1 MSIKQV
7 STNNVATH
15 HAIQPSTNTAAA
27 HPNGGTATHLW
38 YRPLTGNELRQCL
51 RIAFGCTTGFL
62 LCKLFGWSY
71 GVFYTVTPVLL
82 LGMVPVMNGHAAR
95 QLIAAAVV
103 CGVEVGL
110 LGGLF
115 GGHPALMTP
124 IAFLLFLYRFAAMSR
139 GSLFLF
145 GANGVLSLSIMLHF
159 ASYPQTDLNDLILN
173 NIWASV
179 LSVLIAY
186 LMTMLIPDV
195 EARPK
200 PVSAPKTQHRMR
212 HEALLGATVATL
224 SFLVFQ
230 VFDLRDSMSAQATT
244 LLVLFPMHWNGALS
258 YARKRA
264 MGTLLGVTFGLLGQ
278 LVLYDWSGQLLLIAP
293 LLWLGAML
301 FSHAHVKEAGGSGVG
316 FGALTTL
323 GILFGQY
330 LTPGNDLVFSA
341 LYRVSSILFAIV
353 VTLLACYLVH
363 RLLNRCEA
371 TRFGY

>member
-1 MSIKQV
+1 MSTE
-7 STNNVATH
+7 SMESGRVAT
-15 HAIQPSTNTAAA
+15 TT
-27 HPNGGTATHLW
+27 LW
-38 YRPLTGNELRQCL
+38 HRPLTGNDLRQCL

-62 LCKLFGWSY
+62 CCKLFGWNY

-82 LGMVPVMNGHAAR
+82 LGMVPVMSAHAAR
-95 QLIAAAVV
+95 QLIAAAAI

-115 GGHPALMTP
+115 GSHPALMTP

-159 ASYPQTDLNDLILN
+159 ASYPQTDLNDLIVN
-173 NIWASV
+173 NFWASV

-186 LMTMLIPDV
+186 LMTVLIPDV
-195 EARPK
+195 APRPTPAALPK
-200 PVSAPKTQHRMR
+200 APHRMR

-230 VFDLRDSMSAQATT
+230 AFDLRDSMSAQATT

-278 LVLYDWSGQLLLIAP
+278 LLLYDWSGQLLLVAP

-341 LYRVSSILFAIV
+341 LYRVSSILFAIIA
-353 VTLLACYLVH
+353 TLLACYLVH
-363 RLLNRCEA
+363 HLLNRCEA
-371 TRFGY
+371 TRFGC

>member
-1 MSIKQV
+1 M
-7 STNNVATH
+7 STNHATH
-15 HAIQPSTNTAAA
+15 PSANNAAA
-27 HPNGGTATHLW
+27 HPSGGTTTHLW

-95 QLIAAAVV
+95 QLIAAAAV

-115 GGHPALMTP
+115 GSHPALMTP

-159 ASYPQTDLNDLILN
+159 ASYPQTDLNDLIVN
-173 NIWASV
+173 NLWANV

-195 EARPK
+195 ETRPK
-200 PVSAPKTQHRMR
+200 PVSTPKAPHRMR

-278 LVLYDWSGQLLLIAP
+278 LVLYDWSGQLLLVAP

>member
-1 MSIKQV
+1 M
-7 STNNVATH
+7 STN
-15 HAIQPSTNTAAA
+15 HAIQPSANTAAA

-62 LCKLFGWSY
+62 LCKLFGWGY

-159 ASYPQTDLNDLILN
+159 ASYPQTDLNDLIVN
-173 NIWASV
+173 NLWANV

-200 PVSAPKTQHRMR
+200 PASTPKAPHRMR

-278 LVLYDWSGQLLLIAP
+278 LVLYDWSGQLLLVAP

-353 VTLLACYLVH
+353 ATLLACYLVH